1 MAWHQGLE
9 PSLRRT
15 EPLAVRTTFRIG
27 GSAAFFLEPTDER
40 AFADAYAAAVRSG
53 MPVHILGGG
62 SNLLISDS
70 GVQGIVLS
78 TARLRGRIRT
88 ASRRRARVPAGMSL
102 RKLVRWTARHR
113 LAGLEG
119 LVGIPGTVGGAVYM
133 NAGGRHGAI
142 GSRVGAVWCVGRDG
156 ETFVRGGRDVRWEYR
171 STNIREPILAVELLL
186 DRDRPAAIRER
197 MDATLAQKRESQPVA
212 EPSAGCFFKNPPGE
226 SAGSL
231 IERSGMKGQRVGMAR
246 VSTRHANF
254 IVNMGGAT
262 AGDVLALRGKVR
274 DRVRERFGLRLED
287 EVCHW
292 PEAPA

>member
-9 PSLRRT
+9 PFLRRT
-15 EPLAVRTTFRIG
+15 EPLALRTTFRIG
-27 GSAAFFLEPTDER
+27 GSSAFFLEPPDER

-53 MPVHILGGG
+53 MPVRILGGG
-62 SNLLISDS
+62 SNLLISDR

-78 TARLRGRIRT
+78 TAGLRGRIRM
-88 ASRRRARVPAGMSL
+88 ASGRRARMPAGMSL

-133 NAGGRHGAI
+133 NAGAGHGTI
-142 GSRVGAVWCVGRDG
+142 GSRVGTVWCIGRDG
-156 ETFVRGGRDVRWEYR
+156 ETFVRRGRDVRWGYR
-171 STNIREPILAVELLL
+171 STDIREPIVAVELLL

-197 MDATLAQKRESQPVA
+197 MDGTLAQKRESQPVD
-212 EPSAGCFFKNPPGE
+212 ELSAGCFFKNPRGE
-226 SAGSL
+226 SAGRL
-231 IERSGMKGQRVGMAR
+231 IEQAGMKGQRVGMAR
-246 VSTRHANF
+246 VSRRHANF
-254 IVNMGGAT
+254 IVNMGDAT
-262 AGDVLALRGKVR
+262 AGDVLALCGKVR

-287 EVCHW
+287 EVCYW